1 VDEKLNYKF
10 KSQISF
16 RALQNTVKYGANL
29 DSLNIFTSSF
39 FLNPASV
46 NLSNF
51 LFYNNVSSTD
61 NLEESYENIK
71 NLKLLNFLN
80 FKNTTF
86 SSLNTSLP
94 FSYTTVLDS
103 FRADFEE
110 NN

>member
-1 VDEKLNYKF
+1 
-10 KSQISF
+10 
-16 RALQNTVKYGANL
+16 
-29 DSLNIFTSSF
+29 
-39 FLNPASV
+39 
-46 NLSNF
+46 
-51 LFYNNVSSTD
+51 VSSTD